1 MFLLIQSSD
10 DVVHYQFHRFQ
21 PVSLLLSQF
30 SQASF
35 HQEMRRFLSIQGQKI
50 QSTELVRT
58 YAEPKFER
66 SPCRPARHRCC
77 NRTVNFSPAAL
88 ATSHRPTLP
97 ITLSFGAMIR
107 SIVSYAARSRP
118 PGRCGSTCAIRFHS
132 ATRAIYSL
140 TTRCSTSDIRIS
152 LKWYDDS
159 GAATPT
165 Q

>member
-1 MFLLIQSSD
+1 MDKVKNWQIGNDYCSENEHAE
-10 DVVHYQFHRFQ
+10 VVPANGTGYEIRLDELWFF
-21 PVSLLLSQF
+21 PSEYV
-30 SQASF
+30 
-35 HQEMRRFLSIQGQKI
+35 
-50 QSTELVRT
+50 STENLNFFRT
-58 YAEPKFER
+58 YAEPKNER
-66 SPCRPARHRCC
+66 PPCRPVLHRRC
-77 NRTVNFSPAAL
+77 NRRVNFSPAVL
-88 ATSHRPTLP
+88 ATSHRPTLQ

-107 SIVSYAARSRP
+107 SIVRYAARSGP

>member
-1 MFLLIQSSD
+1 MEGIYYLAGQHISDISLKRYRVESIAGFVDMLLI
-10 DVVHYQFHRFQ
+10 YF
-21 PVSLLLSQF
+21 
-30 SQASF
+30 
-35 HQEMRRFLSIQGQKI
+35 
-50 QSTELVRT
+50 RT

-66 SPCRPARHRCC
+66 SPCRPVLHRRC
-77 NRTVNFSPAAL
+77 NRRVNFSPAAL

-107 SIVSYAARSRP
+107 SIVSYAARSGP

-132 ATRAIYSL
+132 ATRGIYSL

>member
-1 MFLLIQSSD
+1 MDLDRASESLE
-10 DVVHYQFHRFQ
+10 RF
-21 PVSLLLSQF
+21 PKPRPRPLNIDIIKPL
-30 SQASF
+30 
-35 HQEMRRFLSIQGQKI
+35 ESI
-50 QSTELVRT
+50 RT

-66 SPCRPARHRCC
+66 SPCRPVLHRCC
-77 NRTVNFSPAAL
+77 NRTVNFSPADL

-107 SIVSYAARSRP
+107 SISSYAARSGH
-118 PGRCGSTCAIRFHS
+118 PGRCGITCAIRFNS
-132 ATRAIYSL
+132 ATRAIYCL